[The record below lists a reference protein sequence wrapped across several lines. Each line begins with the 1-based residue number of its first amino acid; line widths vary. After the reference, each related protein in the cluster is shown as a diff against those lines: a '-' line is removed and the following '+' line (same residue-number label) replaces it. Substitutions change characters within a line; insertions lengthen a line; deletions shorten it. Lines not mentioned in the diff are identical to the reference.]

1 MQISFISSFLII
13 IKKLSLCIEN
23 VFGEN
28 KLLYSFCFRLESFTV
43 LKFEFFYDRMVNL
56 IDIKM
61 IRNVILMIDTIKYG
75 TKEIAYSLTHSPKRK
90 TVNIVVE
97 SGKVCVVIP
106 QGVSKK
112 QYEPLIYKKA
122 PWILKQ
128 LTDFEEISLNVQ
140 ELKFQSGEKLPYLGR
155 YYRLK
160 VKKEFVKE
168 VSFIFSQSRFIA
180 IVPLNTNLNDQREK
194 IFPHYKKW
202 IQEKGYRFA
211 QKRIPRFTERLGISP
226 AALSVREMEKRWGS
240 CTPQQKIFLNWRIFL
255 APVSMVDYVLAHE
268 IAHLKVMSHTPV
280 YWETLRML
288 IPDYEERKEWL
299 RINGNQLYI

>member
-1 MQISFISSFLII
+1 M
-13 IKKLSLCIEN
+13 
-23 VFGEN
+23 
-28 KLLYSFCFRLESFTV
+28 T
-43 LKFEFFYDRMVNL
+43 
-56 IDIKM
+56 
-61 IRNVILMIDTIKYG
+61 RNVITMIDTIKYG
-75 TKEIAYSLTHSPKRK
+75 TKEIFYSVTHSSRRK

-106 QGVSKK
+106 EGISKE
-112 QYEPLIYKKA
+112 QYEPIIYQKA

-128 LTDFEEISLNVQ
+128 ITDFEEISVTVR

-160 VKKEFVKE
+160 VKQASVKD
-168 VSFIFSQSRFIA
+168 VSFVFSQSRFIA
-180 IVPLNTNLNDQREK
+180 TVPLDTSLADQREK

-202 IQEKGYRFA
+202 IQEKGHQFA
-211 QKRIPRFTERLGISP
+211 QKRIPRFTERLGQSP
-226 AALSVREMEKRWGS
+226 TAFSVREMDKRWGS
-240 CTPQQKIFLNWRIFL
+240 CTPQHKILLNWRIFL

-268 IAHLKVMSHTPV
+268 IAHLKVMNHTPA